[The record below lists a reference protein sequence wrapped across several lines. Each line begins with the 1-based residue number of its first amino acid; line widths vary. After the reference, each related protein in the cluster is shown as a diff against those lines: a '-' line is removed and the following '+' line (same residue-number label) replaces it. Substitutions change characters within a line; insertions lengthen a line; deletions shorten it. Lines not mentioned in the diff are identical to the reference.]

1 MHWYRNHAG
10 VHYLNLLWYG
20 IKTITII
27 LNDEPDRIE
36 HCLVGSRCI
45 VFVEPGFDIA
55 GYSIAKTPVKLN
67 AANTLIYECGEI
79 LGTYNIRELKGC
91 F

>member
-1 MHWYRNHAG
+1 
-10 VHYLNLLWYG
+10 
-20 IKTITII
+20 
-27 LNDEPDRIE
+27 
-36 HCLVGSRCI
+36 
-45 VFVEPGFDIA
+45 VEPGFDIA